1 MCRLLGCRGIRERG
15 VRNESK
21 EWLWQ
26 WEEQKCH
33 FLGMLEEELEWRDGK
48 EVKSV
53 PFEVHV
59 SHGSYVNRQ

>member
-1 MCRLLGCRGIRERG
+1 M
-15 VRNESK
+15 

-26 WEEQKCH
+26 WEERKCH

-53 PFEVHV
+53 PFEVHA
-59 SHGSYVNRQ
+59 SHGSDVNRQ